1 LTVASGEDWQPVQHR
16 QGEFEGSRGARLFW
30 QSWVTGASP
39 QGVLCLVHG
48 FGEHSGRYGYFVQ
61 RLCAA
66 GIAVFAFDLRG
77 HGRSGGR
84 RGHVVSMADFRG
96 DLSAFLALVE
106 AHHTGLPKFIFGHS
120 MGSLVVL
127 DFVLRYP
134 QGLAGTIISGAGME
148 PAGVATPTVVFLA
161 RLLAAV
167 WPVFP
172 LRLPVD
178 VTALT
183 RDRHEIEAYESDP
196 LVHNTSTT
204 RMARELLDA
213 IEWIKAHPGDLATPL
228 LMLHGGA
235 DRVNLPSGSRNFI
248 SRVTV
253 PDKRLILYPDGFHEL
268 HNDLDRE
275 RELTDLAGWLHEHI

>member
-1 LTVASGEDWQPVQHR
+1 VQHR
-16 QGEFEGSRGARLFW
+16 QGEFEGSRGTRLFW
-30 QSWVTGASP
+30 QSWVTEDSP
-39 QGVLCLVHG
+39 KGVLCLVHG
-48 FGEHSGRYGYFVQ
+48 FGEHSGRYRYFVE

-77 HGRSGGR
+77 HGKSEGR

-96 DLSAFLALVE
+96 DLFAFLALVE
-106 AHHTGLPKFIFGHS
+106 AQRPGIPRFIFGHS

-127 DFVLRYP
+127 DYVLRNP
-134 QGLAGTIISGAGME
+134 QGLAGTVTSGAGME

-161 RLLAAV
+161 RVLAAV

-178 VTALT
+178 VTGLT
-183 RDRHEIEAYESDP
+183 RDKHEIEAYENDP

-213 IEWIKAHPGDLATPL
+213 IEWIKAHPGDLKTPV
-228 LMLHGGA
+228 LMLHGEA

-248 SRVTV
+248 SKVTI
-253 PDKRLILYPDGFHEL
+253 PDKQLILYPGGFHEL
-268 HNDLDRE
+268 HNDLDKDS
-275 RELTDLAGWLHEHI
+275 ELTDLARWLHEHI